1 MLRGK
6 RFKGRIWVTLLKS
19 SGGENPRDSLR
30 FLDLLWER
38 HRVHRSSMYQQD
50 RDRKHMVTGL
60 KRSHIWLLLMLLLV
74 LRGCGPSK
82 VGAVELSPAPIPP
95 PQLFLQLWVRGQK
108 RSGNSSTDPRAMWGW
123 KWNIWGQGAPLKVP
137 SGLLRPHLGQAPGL
151 HVVH

>member
-1 MLRGK
+1 M
-6 RFKGRIWVTLLKS
+6 TLLKS

-50 RDRKHMVTGL
+50 RDRKHVVTGL

-82 VGAVELSPAPIPP
+82 VGAAELSPAPIPLSP
-95 PQLFLQLWVRGQK
+95 VVPAAVSQG
-108 RSGNSSTDPRAMWGW
+108 SGEERE
-123 KWNIWGQGAPLKVP
+123 QQ
-137 SGLLRPHLGQAPGL
+137 H
-151 HVVH
+151 